1 MWAPRLR
8 YSAPGEQSFTRKHGV
23 GKMKSTIR
31 SITAGAVIITL
42 TGGGLAGCASMSQTE
57 RGAVIGAAG
66 GAAVG
71 AIVGRQIGSTAR
83 GAVIGAAV
91 GGAAGAVI
99 GRQMDKQA
107 EELAAKIPGATVQ
120 RVGEGIVVTFD
131 SGLLFPFDSDQL
143 LPEGRTNLN
152 NLAASLQQYPETE
165 VLIIGHT
172 DATGTDSYNLNLS
185 ERRSGSAANVLSS
198 YGVPRDRIRT
208 MGRGES
214 EPIADNSTEW
224 GMQQNRRVEVVI
236 YASEEYRQE
245 ILRGQQ

>member
-1 MWAPRLR
+1 MNTRFR
-8 YSAPGEQSFTRKHGV
+8 SFT
-23 GKMKSTIR
+23 
-31 SITAGAVIITL
+31 ALAAVVTL
-42 TGGGLAGCASMSQTE
+42 TGSGLVGCTSLSQTE

-99 GRQMDKQA
+99 GRQMDQQA
-107 EELAAKIPGATVQ
+107 EELSESIPGATVQ
-120 RVGEGIVVTFD
+120 RVGEGIVVTFE
-131 SGLLFPFDSDQL
+131 SGLLFPYDSDAL
-143 LPEGRTNLN
+143 LPAGQQNLN
-152 NLAASLQQYPETE
+152 NLAQSLQRYPETE

-172 DATGTDSYNLNLS
+172 DAAGTDAYNQGLS
-185 ERRSGSAANVLSS
+185 ERRATSAANILSS
-198 YGVPRDRIRT
+198 YGIPRDRVRT

-214 EPIADNSTEW
+214 EPVADNSTEF

-236 YASEEYRQE
+236 YAGEEYRE
-245 ILRGQQ
+245 SLLRGQ

>member
-1 MWAPRLR
+1 MN
-8 YSAPGEQSFTRKHGV
+8 TR
-23 GKMKSTIR
+23 IR
-31 SITAGAVIITL
+31 SYTAVIAVFALGGTGL
-42 TGGGLAGCASMSQTE
+42 TGCASLSQTE

-91 GGAAGAVI
+91 GGAAGALI
-99 GRQMDKQA
+99 GRQMDQQA
-107 EELAAKIPGATVQ
+107 EELAESIPGATVQ
-120 RVGEGIVVTFD
+120 RVGEGIVVTFE

-143 LPEGRTNLN
+143 LPAGRENLN
-152 NLAASLQQYPETE
+152 NLAISLQRYPETE

-172 DATGTDSYNLNLS
+172 DSTGSDSYNMGLS
-185 ERRSGSAANVLSS
+185 ERRASSAANLLSS
-198 YGVPRDRIRT
+198 YGIPRDRIRT

-214 EPIADNSTEW
+214 EPIADNNTEW

-236 YASEEYRQE
+236 YASEEYRERLLQN
-245 ILRGQQ
+245 Q